1 MRILWRTNII
11 KFKKLGLKKV
21 QGKYKYFNTSTVL
34 TSMWR
39 SWAHGQFSHVENIK
53 SRCASQIN
61 SCEHLRNNAI
71 SKQFCIHYSRVEI
84 NRKYFLTFF

>member
-34 TSMWR
+34 
-39 SWAHGQFSHVENIK
+39 QV
-53 SRCASQIN
+53 
-61 SCEHLRNNAI
+61 CEEAELI
-71 SKQFCIHYSRVEI
+71 VSFPM
-84 NRKYFLTFF
+84 